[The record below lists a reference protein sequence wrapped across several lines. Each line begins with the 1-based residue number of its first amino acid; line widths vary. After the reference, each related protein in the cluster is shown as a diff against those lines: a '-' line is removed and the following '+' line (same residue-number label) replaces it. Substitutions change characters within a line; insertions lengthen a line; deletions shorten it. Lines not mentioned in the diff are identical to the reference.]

1 MALDT
6 DEAVEQLGPAQA
18 TYTAKPFNVA
28 TNMVSSIGCGTIGVI
43 FTVWAIVLVARDE
56 SMCALPGS
64 GAFFAFVVAYLAV
77 YELRRERGFAV
88 TIHENG
94 LQHQLGGSKSVALW
108 HDITGLVQ
116 DTTQHVMTADT
127 VYALRLQRWDGSEIP
142 IAFRARGITPNGKE
156 LAELLQNKID
166 QVVTPLMVAQFEAG
180 ATLSFG
186 PFQLNQDSLT
196 HDDKSIGWLDLEKAA
211 IREGE
216 IMIWQ
221 HEGRKVWARS
231 KVALVPNI
239 EAFVAILEQKL
250 WLEVVDLVTVY
261 RHRPRGRGGRG

>member
-261 RHRPRGRGGRG
+261 HHRPRGRGGRG